1 MDKNT
6 VQPSITQRHPSF
18 TSTLRAQGILA
29 LLRLCTHLR
38 NKAQVTPAL
47 SRM

>member
-6 VQPSITQRHPSF
+6 VQPSITQHHPSF

-29 LLRLCTHLR
+29 LLHLWTRLR

-47 SRM
+47 SRV